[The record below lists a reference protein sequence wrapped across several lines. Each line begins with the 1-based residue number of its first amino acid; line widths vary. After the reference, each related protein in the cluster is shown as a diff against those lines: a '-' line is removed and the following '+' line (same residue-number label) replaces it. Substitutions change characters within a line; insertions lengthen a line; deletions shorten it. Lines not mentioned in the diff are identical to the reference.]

1 MNQPTHPAYNDI
13 QRVISEKDGENTI
26 TRDTKKEILELGF
39 PQQFPKN

>member
-1 MNQPTHPAYNDI
+1 MIDPTHPAYSDV
-13 QRVISEKDGENTI
+13 QRVINEKDGKNSI